1 MTPRCPDP
9 GHVFVVQGD
18 LTTLT
23 CDAWL
28 LPTDR
33 DLRVAGKWHRGLPAG
48 LIRGERL
55 TVEPPSG
62 WSRGEVNSF
71 SLPVE
76 DGPAV
81 WATDVGRG
89 GETSIEW
96 YRQALAS
103 FLDQAADAPR
113 AGRARPLLAV
123 PVVGT
128 GGSGGGS
135 RSGAVLAGIVH
146 ELEDAVCRN
155 VIDVVLVTNEEHAF
169 AAAQAVRRS
178 QPGTGALPDGLRDA
192 VARLASL
199 ARADQLVLFVG
210 GGVSMG
216 AGLPSWSQLMDR
228 LATEAGLPDDQR
240 SSFAALDE
248 LDQAGIVQHRLAQA
262 GVGLG
267 DLVSRLL
274 TAPRTSL
281 AHALLANLPV
291 REVVT
296 TNYDRL
302 FELASQAAGRR
313 VAVLPHERTDPGGRW
328 LLKLHGSTEHPEEI
342 VLTREDYLRYRERRA
357 ALAGIVQALLITKHM
372 LFVGFSLRDDN
383 LHRIVDEVRRALRPD
398 GERQAEPFG
407 TALLLHHEPLLA
419 ELWSGDVSFLAAA
432 DDDTPQAEA
441 ARRLEIALDQLL
453 LQCSDLSSHLL
464 DQRFSHLLSPPEQRL
479 GQALRRLGD
488 EAEQYQGTAAWER
501 VADLLRRLGWDG

>member
-1 MTPRCPDP
+1 MIARCTEP

-18 LTTLT
+18 LTTLS

-33 DLRVAGKWHRGLPAG
+33 ELRVAAKWHRGLPPD
-48 LIRGERL
+48 LISGERL
-55 TVEPPSG
+55 TVEPPG
-62 WSRGEVNSF
+62 AWQRGEVSSF
-71 SLPVE
+71 ALPGE
-76 DGPAV
+76 HRPAV
-81 WATDVGRG
+81 WATDVGG
-89 GETSIEW
+89 GEGTSTEW

-103 FLDQAADAPR
+103 FLDQASAFPA

-128 GGSGGGS
+128 GGSGGGA
-135 RSGAVLAGIVH
+135 RSGAVLAGIVQ
-146 ELEDAVCRN
+146 ELEDAVGRN
-155 VIDVVLVTNEEHAF
+155 SADVVLVTNEEHAF

-178 QPGTGALPDGLRDA
+178 RAGTVALPDDLREA
-192 VARLASL
+192 VSRLAAL
-199 ARADQLVLFVG
+199 ARADELVLFVG

-228 LATEAGLPDDQR
+228 LATEAGLADDQR
-240 SSFAALDE
+240 SSFSALDE
-248 LDQAGIVQHRLAQA
+248 LDQAGIVQHRLAQS
-262 GVGLG
+262 GVALG
-267 DLVSRLL
+267 ELVSRLL

-302 FELASQAAGRR
+302 FELASQCAGRR

-328 LLKLHGSTEHPEEI
+328 LLKLHGSIEHPEEI

-398 GERQAEPFG
+398 GDRRAEPFG

-432 DDDTPQAEA
+432 DDDAPQAEA
-441 ARRLEIALDQLL
+441 ARRLEIALDHLL

-464 DQRFSHLLSPPEQRL
+464 DERFSHLLSPPEQRL
-479 GQALRRLGD
+479 GQALRDLGQHAD
-488 EAEQYQGTAAWER
+488 QYEGTAAWER
-501 VADLLRRLGWDG
+501 VTELLHRLGWDG